1 MLSHNGGNV
10 IANKIKHAKR
20 INNDTN
26 ARNGIC
32 TNHAL
37 KPFPLSPSC
46 SLYIVST
53 HLTSSVILS
62 SIKSELKNK
71 ILQLMKRLG
80 VFNML

>member
-1 MLSHNGGNV
+1 MLSHNGRNV

-26 ARNGIC
+26 ARNGIS
-32 TNHAL
+32 TYQAL

-46 SLYIVST
+46 SSYIVRT

-62 SIKSELKNK
+62 SLKSVLENK
-71 ILQLMKRLG
+71 IIQLMKPLG
-80 VFNML
+80 VFNL